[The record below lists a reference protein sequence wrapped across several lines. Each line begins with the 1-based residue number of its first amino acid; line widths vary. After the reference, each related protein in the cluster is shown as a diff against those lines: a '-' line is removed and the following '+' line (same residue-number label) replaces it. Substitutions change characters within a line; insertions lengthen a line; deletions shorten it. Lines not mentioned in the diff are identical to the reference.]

1 MHHRTDHWGVS
12 WSTAPAVATPR
23 MMARILGTFYVAAGV
38 AGLFGVLGPGAGA
51 QGRGP
56 ILGMSVVVLLCAA
69 VSLRWGPRWP
79 RHAFHWP
86 VGSASAL
93 VAVVVWVSPD
103 PATAMTAAAVLSF
116 VAVDACFFFSLPL
129 AWLHMAFG
137 ISVVT
142 AALLAQGHVPLSIAL
157 ALDSV
162 VVAMGTV
169 VRGLVLRAS
178 SASRDPLTGLA
189 NRRGFDDALQELL
202 ATAGRTGERL
212 SAALLDLD
220 HFKQINDTAGHEAG
234 DLVLCRIADV
244 WRRELPTGAVLSRHG
259 GDEFALLLPGM
270 SGPAALDLVRRVAA
284 RHPEIG
290 LSCGVAEHHRDQSA
304 ADLMRRADRALYDA
318 KAAGRGRAELEGGPG
333 SELARDLAT
342 ALAAGD
348 VQVHYQPI
356 VSLPDG
362 ATVGVE
368 ALARWTH
375 PEHGPVPPT
384 DFVAVAEQTG
394 LVNTLGNHVLRT
406 ACSQLA
412 GVRTAAGDHVTLG
425 VNVSGRELN
434 DPDYPQRVYAVL
446 AETGFPAAHL
456 VLEVTENVI
465 EGESPTAVAALHELR
480 AAGLKVSIDDF
491 GTGYSSLSRL
501 DMLPADVLKLD
512 RSFIA
517 TVSSSARRAQ
527 MLQSL
532 VAMCRALGLDVV
544 AEGVETAGQEATV
557 RAMGCTFAQ
566 GWRYGQAVP
575 LPELL
580 AGLRVG
586 AHAAPQEA
594 AHRG

>member
-1 MHHRTDHWGVS
+1 M
-12 WSTAPAVATPR
+12 ATPR

-51 QGRGP
+51 QGRWE
-56 ILGMSVVVLLCAA
+56 ILGMSVVVLVCAA
-69 VSLRWGPRWP
+69 VSLRWGARWP
-79 RHAFHWP
+79 RHAFHVP
-86 VGSASAL
+86 VGSASVL

-103 PATAMTAAAVLSF
+103 PATAMTAAALLAF

-137 ISVVT
+137 IGVVT

-157 ALDSV
+157 ALDSI

-202 ATAGRTGERL
+202 ATAGRTGDRL

-220 HFKQINDTAGHEAG
+220 HFKQINDTSGHEAG

-244 WRRELPTGAVLSRHG
+244 WRRELPADAVLSRHG
-259 GDEFALLLPGM
+259 GDEFALLLPGT
-270 SGPAALDLVRRVAA
+270 SGQAALDLVRRVAA

-333 SELARDLAT
+333 SELARDLAA

-348 VQVHYQPI
+348 VLVQYQPI

-394 LVNTLGNHVLRT
+394 LVITLGNHVLRT

-412 GVRTAAGDHVTLG
+412 GVRTPAGDHVTLG
-425 VNVSGRELN
+425 VNVSGRELS

-446 AETGFPAAHL
+446 AETSFPAAHL

-512 RSFIA
+512 RSFIE

-544 AEGVETAGQEATV
+544 AEGVETAEQEATV

-566 GWRYGQAVP
+566 GWRYGRAVS

-580 AGLRVG
+580 TGLRAG
-586 AHAAPQEA
+586 AHAVPQEA
-594 AHRG
+594 AYRG